1 MSLDLCDYIKDTP
14 FSAGEI
20 KYHLHEWKKI
30 TSDYTILE
38 FVQGYK
44 IIFQTMPKQH
54 KIPKPCNFYKIELL
68 AVNNEIA
75 KLLHK
80 QVIVEIERENEQYI
94 SNIFCG
100 QKRITLFT

>member
-20 KYHLHEWKKI
+20 KYHLHEWEKI

-38 FVQGYK
+38 FVQGCKYFFK
-44 IIFQTMPKQH
+44 LCLNK
-54 KIPKPCNFYKIELL
+54 KPCNLNKIELL
-68 AVNNEIA
+68 AVNNQIA

-80 QVIVEIERENEQYI
+80 QLIVESEHERD
-94 SNIFCG
+94 
-100 QKRITLFT
+100 